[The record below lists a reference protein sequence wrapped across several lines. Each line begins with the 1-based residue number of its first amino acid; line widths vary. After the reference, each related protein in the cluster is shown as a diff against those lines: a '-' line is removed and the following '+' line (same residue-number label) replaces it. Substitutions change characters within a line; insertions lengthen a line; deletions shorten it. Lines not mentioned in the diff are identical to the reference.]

1 VDYDPTCMK
10 WFPWLTRVF
19 LAAALAL
26 GLVGCKPAA
35 STTATGGSSA
45 AETPRE
51 YSVRGVVRRVE
62 PERRSVVVKH
72 EEIPGFMPAMTMPFD
87 VQEPKELNGLK
98 PGDQIS
104 FRMLVTTN
112 DGWIDRIQVV
122 GSDTNAV
129 ATPPPVRITSSVP
142 LLEAG
147 SLLPDYTLTN
157 ELGRVIRL
165 SEFRGQVLA
174 FTFIFTRCPYPDFCP
189 RMTDLFARAQKHLA
203 GEPDAPKNVRF
214 LSISFDPEHDTP
226 ELLRAYAERH
236 NYDPSRWT
244 LATGAWDQL
253 EPLTGHFGL
262 IFGRDVPPEK
272 MEHNLRTVVV
282 RPSGKIQ
289 AVLPSNEWQSEDL
302 IREIRAAAAEPT
314 APARGR

>member
-1 VDYDPTCMK
+1 M
-10 WFPWLTRVF
+10 
-19 LAAALAL
+19 AAALAL

-35 STTATGGSSA
+35 SATATGGSSA

-87 VQEPKELNGLK
+87 VKEPKELNGLK

-147 SLLPDYTLTN
+147 SMLPDYTLTN

-289 AVLPSNEWQSEDL
+289 AILPSNEWQSEDL
-302 IREIRAAAAEPT
+302 IREIRAAAAAEPT
-314 APARGR
+314 APDRGR

>member
-1 VDYDPTCMK
+1 MK
-10 WFPWLTRVF
+10 WLPWFASVLIAF
-19 LAAALAL
+19 
-26 GLVGCKPAA
+26 GLIGCKQEPPAPVAAGA
-35 STTATGGSSA
+35 SPE
-45 AETPRE
+45 ETPRE

-72 EEIPGFMPAMTMPFD
+72 DEIPGFMPAMTMPFD
-87 VQEPKELNGLK
+87 VKEPKELQGLK
-98 PGDQIS
+98 PGDRIT

-112 DGWIDRIQVV
+112 DGWIDRIQVL
-122 GSDTNAV
+122 GSDTNAT

-147 SLLPDYTLTN
+147 SMLPDYTLTN
-157 ELGRVIRL
+157 ELGKVIRL
-165 SEFRGQVLA
+165 SDFRGQVLA

-189 RMTDLFARAQKHLA
+189 RMTDLFGRAQKTLA
-203 GEPDAPKNVRF
+203 GQPEAPKNLRF

-226 ELLRAYAERH
+226 ELLRAYAERQH
-236 NYDPSRWT
+236 YDPAQWT

-282 RPSGKIQ
+282 RPSGQIQ
-289 AVLPSNEWQSEDL
+289 AVLPSNEWQLEDL
-302 IREIRAAAAEPT
+302 LREIRAAASSAS
-314 APARGR
+314 PAQKP

>member
-1 VDYDPTCMK
+1 MK
-10 WFPWLTRVF
+10 WFPWLTKVF
-19 LAAALAL
+19 MAAALAL

-35 STTATGGSSA
+35 SATATGGSSA

-87 VQEPKELNGLK
+87 VKEPKELNGLK

-289 AVLPSNEWQSEDL
+289 AILPSNEWQSEDL

-314 APARGR
+314 TTAQGR

>member
-1 VDYDPTCMK
+1 M
-10 WFPWLTRVF
+10 
-19 LAAALAL
+19 AAALTL

-35 STTATGGSSA
+35 SATATGGSSA

-87 VQEPKELNGLK
+87 VKEPKELNGLK

-289 AVLPSNEWQSEDL
+289 AILPSNEWQSEDL
-302 IREIRAAAAEPT
+302 IREIRAAAAAEPT

>member
-1 VDYDPTCMK
+1 MDYHHACMK
-10 WFPWLTRVF
+10 WFPWLTTVF
-19 LAAALAL
+19 LAAVLAL
-26 GLVGCKPAA
+26 GWVGCKPAA
-35 STTATGGSSA
+35 PATAAGGYSA
-45 AETPRE
+45 EETPRE
-51 YSVRGVVRRVE
+51 YAVRGVVRRVE

-87 VQEPKELNGLK
+87 VKEPKELNGLK
-98 PGDQIS
+98 PGDQIA

-112 DGWIDRIQVV
+112 DGWIDRIQVL

-147 SLLPDYTLTN
+147 SLLPDFTLTN

-262 IFGRDVPPEK
+262 LFGRDVPPEK

-289 AVLPSNEWQSEDL
+289 AILPSNEWQSEDL

>member
-1 VDYDPTCMK
+1 MK
-10 WFPWLTRVF
+10 WLPWFASVLIAF
-19 LAAALAL
+19 
-26 GLVGCKPAA
+26 GLIGCKQESPAPVTSGA
-35 STTATGGSSA
+35 SPE
-45 AETPRE
+45 ETPRE

-72 EEIPGFMPAMTMPFD
+72 DEIPGFMPAMTMPFD
-87 VQEPKELNGLK
+87 VKEPKELQGLK
-98 PGDQIS
+98 PGDRIS

-112 DGWIDRIQVV
+112 DGWIDRIQVL
-122 GSDTNAV
+122 GSDTNAT

-147 SLLPDYTLTN
+147 SMLPDYTLTN
-157 ELGRVIRL
+157 ELGKVIRL
-165 SEFRGQVLA
+165 SDFRGQVLD

-189 RMTDLFARAQKHLA
+189 RMTDLFGRAQKTLA
-203 GEPDAPKNVRF
+203 GQPEAPKNLRF

-226 ELLRAYAERH
+226 ELLRAYAERQH
-236 NYDPSRWT
+236 YDPAQWT

-282 RPSGKIQ
+282 RPSGQIQ
-289 AVLPSNEWQSEDL
+289 AVLPSNEWQLEDL
-302 IREIRAAAAEPT
+302 LREIRAAASNES
-314 APARGR
+314 PAQKP

>member
-1 VDYDPTCMK
+1 M
-10 WFPWLTRVF
+10 L
-19 LAAALAL
+19 LAL
-26 GLVGCKPAA
+26 GLVGCKQKVPVPVAA
-35 STTATGGSSA
+35 NASA
-45 AETPRE
+45 AEIPRE

-62 PERRSVVVKH
+62 LERRSVVVKH

-87 VQEPKELNGLK
+87 VKEPKELNGLK
-98 PGDQIS
+98 PGDQIG

-112 DGWIDRIQVV
+112 DGWIDRIQVL

-129 ATPPPVRITSSVP
+129 AAPAPVRITSSVA

-189 RMTDLFARAQKHLA
+189 RMTDLFARAQKNLA
-203 GEPDAPKNVRF
+203 GQADAPKNVRF

-236 NYDPSRWT
+236 NYDPSHWT

-262 IFGRDVPPEK
+262 LFGRDVPPEK

-289 AVLPSNEWQSEDL
+289 AILPSNEWQSEDL
-302 IREIRAAAAEPT
+302 IREIRAAAAAEPT
-314 APARGR
+314 APDRGR

>member
-1 VDYDPTCMK
+1 MK
-10 WFPWLTRVF
+10 WLPWFASVLIAF
-19 LAAALAL
+19 
-26 GLVGCKPAA
+26 GLIGCKQEPPAPVAAGA
-35 STTATGGSSA
+35 SPE
-45 AETPRE
+45 ETPRE

-72 EEIPGFMPAMTMPFD
+72 DEIPGFMPAMTMPFD
-87 VQEPKELNGLK
+87 VKEPKELQGLK
-98 PGDQIS
+98 PGDRIT

-112 DGWIDRIQVV
+112 DGWIDRIQVL
-122 GSDTNAV
+122 GSDTNAT

-147 SLLPDYTLTN
+147 SMLPDYTLTN
-157 ELGRVIRL
+157 ELGKVIRL
-165 SEFRGQVLA
+165 SDFRGQVLA

-189 RMTDLFARAQKHLA
+189 RMTDLFGRAQKTLA
-203 GEPDAPKNVRF
+203 GQPEAPKNLRF

-226 ELLRAYAERH
+226 ELLRAYAERQH
-236 NYDPSRWT
+236 YDPAQWT

-282 RPSGKIQ
+282 RPSGQIQ
-289 AVLPSNEWQSEDL
+289 AVLPSNEWQLEDL
-302 IREIRAAAAEPT
+302 LREIRAAASNES
-314 APARGR
+314 PAQKP

>member
-1 VDYDPTCMK
+1 M
-10 WFPWLTRVF
+10 
-19 LAAALAL
+19 AAALTL

-35 STTATGGSSA
+35 SATATGGSSA

-87 VQEPKELNGLK
+87 VKEPKELNGLK

-174 FTFIFTRCPYPDFCP
+174 FTFIFTRCPYPDVCP

-289 AVLPSNEWQSEDL
+289 AILPSNEWQSEDL
-302 IREIRAAAAEPT
+302 IREIRAAAAAEPT
-314 APARGR
+314 APDRGR

>member
-1 VDYDPTCMK
+1 MK
-10 WFPWLTRVF
+10 WLPWFASVLIAF
-19 LAAALAL
+19 GLIGCKQKPPAPAAA
-26 GLVGCKPAA
+26 GA
-35 STTATGGSSA
+35 STE
-45 AETPRE
+45 ETPRE

-72 EEIPGFMPAMTMPFD
+72 DEIPGFMPAMTMPFD
-87 VQEPKELNGLK
+87 VKEPKELQALK
-98 PGDQIS
+98 PGDRIT

-112 DGWIDRIQVV
+112 DGWIDRIQVL
-122 GSDTNAV
+122 GSDTNAA

-147 SLLPDYTLTN
+147 SMLPDYTLTN
-157 ELGRVIRL
+157 ELGKVIRL
-165 SEFRGQVLA
+165 SDFRGQVLA

-189 RMTDLFARAQKHLA
+189 RMTDLFGRAQKTLA
-203 GEPDAPKNVRF
+203 GQPEAPKNLRF

-226 ELLRAYAERH
+226 ELLRAYAERQH
-236 NYDPSRWT
+236 YDPAQWT

-282 RPSGKIQ
+282 RPSGQIQ
-289 AVLPSNEWQSEDL
+289 AVLPSNEWQLEDL
-302 IREIRAAAAEPT
+302 LREIRAAASNES
-314 APARGR
+314 PAQKP

>member
-1 VDYDPTCMK
+1 
-10 WFPWLTRVF
+10 
-19 LAAALAL
+19 
-26 GLVGCKPAA
+26 
-35 STTATGGSSA
+35 
-45 AETPRE
+45 
-51 YSVRGVVRRVE
+51 VE

-72 EEIPGFMPAMTMPFD
+72 DEIPGFMPAMTMPFD
-87 VQEPKELNGLK
+87 VKEPKELQGLK
-98 PGDQIS
+98 PGDRIS

-112 DGWIDRIQVV
+112 DGWIDRIQVL
-122 GSDTNAV
+122 GSDTNAT

-147 SLLPDYTLTN
+147 SMLPDYTLTN
-157 ELGRVIRL
+157 ELGKVIRL
-165 SEFRGQVLA
+165 SDFRGQVLA

-189 RMTDLFARAQKHLA
+189 RMTDLFGRAQKTLA
-203 GEPDAPKNVRF
+203 GQPEAPKNLRF

-226 ELLRAYAERH
+226 ELLRAYAERQH
-236 NYDPSRWT
+236 YDPAQWT

-282 RPSGKIQ
+282 RPSGQIQ
-289 AVLPSNEWQSEDL
+289 AVLPSNEWQLEDL
-302 IREIRAAAAEPT
+302 LREIRAAASNES
-314 APARGR
+314 PAQKP

>member
-1 VDYDPTCMK
+1 M
-10 WFPWLTRVF
+10 
-19 LAAALAL
+19 AAALTL

-35 STTATGGSSA
+35 SATATGGSSA

-87 VQEPKELNGLK
+87 VKEPKELNGLK

-289 AVLPSNEWQSEDL
+289 AILPSNEWQSEDL
-302 IREIRAAAAEPT
+302 IREIRAAAAAEPT
-314 APARGR
+314 APDRGR

>member
-1 VDYDPTCMK
+1 MK
-10 WFPWLTRVF
+10 WLPWFASVLIAF
-19 LAAALAL
+19 
-26 GLVGCKPAA
+26 GLIGCKQEPPAPVAAGA
-35 STTATGGSSA
+35 STE
-45 AETPRE
+45 ETPRE

-72 EEIPGFMPAMTMPFD
+72 DEIPGFMPAMTMPFD
-87 VQEPKELNGLK
+87 VKEPKELQGLK
-98 PGDQIS
+98 PGDRIA

-112 DGWIDRIQVV
+112 DGWIDRIQVL
-122 GSDTNAV
+122 GSDTNAT

-147 SLLPDYTLTN
+147 SMLPDYTLTN
-157 ELGRVIRL
+157 ELGKVIRL
-165 SEFRGQVLA
+165 SDFRGQVLA

-189 RMTDLFARAQKHLA
+189 RMTDLFGRAQKTLA
-203 GEPDAPKNVRF
+203 GQPEAPKNLRF

-226 ELLRAYAERH
+226 ELLRAYAERQH
-236 NYDPSRWT
+236 YDPAQWT

-282 RPSGKIQ
+282 RPSGQIQ
-289 AVLPSNEWQSEDL
+289 AVLPSNEWQLEDL
-302 IREIRAAAAEPT
+302 LREIRAAASSAS
-314 APARGR
+314 PAQKP

>member
-1 VDYDPTCMK
+1 MK
-10 WFPWLTRVF
+10 RSPWFPLPFV
-19 LAAALAL
+19 ALVL
-26 GLVGCKPAA
+26 GLAIGPVGCRQESPAP
-35 STTATGGSSA
+35 STAGGPA

-51 YSVRGVVRRVE
+51 YPVLGVVRRVE
-62 PERRSVVVKH
+62 AERKSVVVKH

-87 VQEPKELNGLK
+87 VKEPKELQGLK
-98 PGDQIS
+98 PGDRIS

-112 DGWIDRIQVV
+112 DGWIDRIQVI
-122 GSDTNAV
+122 GSDTE
-129 ATPPPVRITSSVP
+129 ATPAPAPVRLTAAVP

-147 SLLPDYTLTN
+147 APLPDFTLTN
-157 ELGRVIRL
+157 ELGRTFRL
-165 SEFRGQVLA
+165 SDFRGRVLA

-189 RMTDLFARAQKHLA
+189 RMTDHFARAQKALA
-203 GEPDAPKNVRF
+203 DRPDAPKNVKF

-226 ELLRAYAERH
+226 DLLRAYAERH
-236 NYDPSRWT
+236 AYDPEQWS

-282 RPSGKIQ
+282 RPSGKIH
-289 AVLPSNEWQSEDL
+289 AILPSNEWEVEDL
-302 IREIRAAAAEPT
+302 LREIRAAAAAGEP
-314 APARGR
+314 PATKP

>member
-1 VDYDPTCMK
+1 MK
-10 WFPWLTRVF
+10 WLPRFASVLIAF
-19 LAAALAL
+19 
-26 GLVGCKPAA
+26 GLIGCKQEPPAPVAAGA
-35 STTATGGSSA
+35 SRE
-45 AETPRE
+45 ETPRE

-72 EEIPGFMPAMTMPFD
+72 DEIPGFMPAMTMPFD
-87 VQEPKELNGLK
+87 VKEPKELQGLK
-98 PGDQIS
+98 PGDLIS

-112 DGWIDRIQVV
+112 DGWIDRIQVL
-122 GSDTNAV
+122 GSDTNAT

-147 SLLPDYTLTN
+147 SMLPDYTLTN
-157 ELGRVIRL
+157 ELGKVIRL
-165 SEFRGQVLA
+165 SDFRGQVLA

-189 RMTDLFARAQKHLA
+189 RMTDLFGRAQKTLA
-203 GEPDAPKNVRF
+203 GQPEAPKNLRF

-226 ELLRAYAERH
+226 ELLRAYAERQH
-236 NYDPSRWT
+236 YDPAQWT

-282 RPSGKIQ
+282 RPSGQIQ
-289 AVLPSNEWQSEDL
+289 AVLPSNEWQLEDL
-302 IREIRAAAAEPT
+302 LREIRAAASNES
-314 APARGR
+314 PAQKP

>member
-1 VDYDPTCMK
+1 MK

-289 AVLPSNEWQSEDL
+289 AILPSNEWQSEDL
-302 IREIRAAAAEPT
+302 IREIQAAAAAEPT
-314 APARGR
+314 APDRGR

>member
-1 VDYDPTCMK
+1 M
-10 WFPWLTRVF
+10 
-19 LAAALAL
+19 AAALAL

-35 STTATGGSSA
+35 SATATGGSSA

-62 PERRSVVVKH
+62 PERRSMVVKH

-87 VQEPKELNGLK
+87 VKEPKELNGLK

-289 AVLPSNEWQSEDL
+289 AILPSNEWQSEDL
-302 IREIRAAAAEPT
+302 IREIRAAAAAEPT
-314 APARGR
+314 APDRRR

>member
-1 VDYDPTCMK
+1 MK
-10 WFPWLTRVF
+10 WFPWLTSAF

-26 GLVGCKPAA
+26 GLLGCKPQAPA
-35 STTATGGSSA
+35 TTAVGTLV
-45 AETPRE
+45 EEIPRE

-87 VQEPKELNGLK
+87 VKEPKELNGLK
-98 PGDQIS
+98 PGDRIA

-112 DGWIDRIQVV
+112 DGWIDRIHIV

-129 ATPPPVRITSSVP
+129 ATPSPVRITSSVP

-189 RMTDLFARAQKHLA
+189 RMTDLFARAQKSLA
-203 GEPDAPKNVRF
+203 GQPDAPTNVKF

-226 ELLRAYAERH
+226 ELLRTYAERH
-236 NYDPSRWT
+236 NYNPSHWT

-262 IFGRDVPPEK
+262 LFGRDVPPEK

-289 AVLPSNEWQSEDL
+289 AIIPSNEWQSEDL
-302 IREIRAAAAEPT
+302 IREIRAAAAAEPT
-314 APARGR
+314 TRAQGQ

>member
-1 VDYDPTCMK
+1 MDYDHTRMK
-10 WFPWLTRVF
+10 WFPWLKMVF
-19 LAAALAL
+19 IAVALAL
-26 GLVGCKPAA
+26 GWVGCKPAA
-35 STTATGGSSA
+35 SATATGGSSA
-45 AETPRE
+45 EETPRE

-87 VQEPKELNGLK
+87 VKEPKELSGLK
-98 PGDQIS
+98 PGDQIA

-112 DGWIDRIQVV
+112 DGWIDRIQVI

-142 LLEAG
+142 VLEAG
-147 SLLPDYTLTN
+147 SMLPDYTLTN
-157 ELGRVIRL
+157 ELGKVIRL
-165 SEFRGQVLA
+165 SDFRGKVLA

-189 RMTDLFARAQKHLA
+189 RMTDLFARAQKTLSA
-203 GEPDAPKNVRF
+203 QTDTPKNLRF

-226 ELLRAYAERH
+226 ELLRAYAERQH
-236 NYDPSRWT
+236 YDPLNWT

-289 AVLPSNEWQSEDL
+289 AILPSNEWQLEDL
-302 IREIRAAAAEPT
+302 IREIQAAASTEQSQQNP
-314 APARGR
+314 

>member
-1 VDYDPTCMK
+1 MK
-10 WFPWLTRVF
+10 RFAWWMSVLLGLGLGLSQTGCRQESPSP
-19 LAAALAL
+19 AAA
-26 GLVGCKPAA
+26 GTNDTEV
-35 STTATGGSSA
+35 
-45 AETPRE
+45 PRE
-51 YSVRGVVRRVE
+51 FAVRGVVRRVE

-72 EEIPGFMPAMTMPFD
+72 DEIPGFMPAMTMPFD
-87 VQEPKELNGLK
+87 VKEPKELQGLK
-98 PGDQIS
+98 PGDQIA

-122 GSDTNAV
+122 GSDTNAA

-147 SLLPDYTLTN
+147 SMLPDYTLTN
-157 ELGRVIRL
+157 ELGKTIRL
-165 SEFRGQVLA
+165 SQYRGQVLA

-189 RMTDLFARAQKHLA
+189 RMTDQFARAQKALA
-203 GEPDAPKNVRF
+203 GQADAPKHVKF
-214 LSISFDPEHDTP
+214 LSVSFDPEHDTP
-226 ELLRAYAERH
+226 EMLRAYAERH
-236 NYDPSRWT
+236 AYQPDQWS

-289 AVLPSNEWQSEDL
+289 AILPSNEWEVEDL
-302 IREIRAAAAEPT
+302 IKEIRAAAASESSAGKP
-314 APARGR
+314 

>member
-1 VDYDPTCMK
+1 M
-10 WFPWLTRVF
+10 
-19 LAAALAL
+19 AAALAL

-35 STTATGGSSA
+35 SATATGGSSA

-87 VQEPKELNGLK
+87 VKEPKELNGLK

-289 AVLPSNEWQSEDL
+289 AILPSNEWQSEDL

-314 APARGR
+314 TTAQGR

>member
-1 VDYDPTCMK
+1 MK
-10 WFPWLTRVF
+10 RFPWLTSAF

-26 GLVGCKPAA
+26 GLLGCKPQAPA
-35 STTATGGSSA
+35 TTAVGTLV
-45 AETPRE
+45 EEIPRE

-87 VQEPKELNGLK
+87 VKEPKELNGLK
-98 PGDQIS
+98 PGDRIA

-112 DGWIDRIQVV
+112 DGWIDRIHVV

-129 ATPPPVRITSSVP
+129 ATPSPVRITSSVP

-189 RMTDLFARAQKHLA
+189 RMTDLFARAQKSLA
-203 GEPDAPKNVRF
+203 GQPDAPKNVKF

-236 NYDPSRWT
+236 NYNPSRWT

-262 IFGRDVPPEK
+262 LFGRDVPPEK

-289 AVLPSNEWQSEDL
+289 AILPSNEWQSEDL
-302 IREIRAAAAEPT
+302 IREIRAAAAAEPT
-314 APARGR
+314 TRAQGR

>member
-1 VDYDPTCMK
+1 MK
-10 WFPWLTRVF
+10 RFAWWIWVSLVVG
-19 LAAALAL
+19 L
-26 GLVGCKPAA
+26 GLSQTGCRQASPGQAA
-35 STTATGGSSA
+35 GGTNVT
-45 AETPRE
+45 EIPRE
-51 YSVRGVVRRVE
+51 YAVRGVVRRVE
-62 PERRSVVVKH
+62 TERRSVVVKH

-87 VQEPKELNGLK
+87 VKEPKELQGLK
-98 PGDQIS
+98 PGDRIS

-112 DGWIDRIQVV
+112 DGWIDRIQVT
-122 GSDTNAV
+122 GSETNA
-129 ATPPPVRITSSVP
+129 AAEPSPVRITSSVP

-157 ELGRVIRL
+157 ELGKVIRL

-189 RMTDLFARAQKHLA
+189 RMTDQFARAQKVLA
-203 GEPDAPKNVRF
+203 AQADAPKPVKF

-226 ELLRAYAERH
+226 EMLRAYAERH
-236 NYDPSRWT
+236 AYHPEQWS

-289 AVLPSNEWQSEDL
+289 AILPSNEWEVEDL
-302 IREIRAAAAEPT
+302 IKEIRAAAAAEAETPG
-314 APARGR
+314 RGR